1 MKRLYVMALLG
12 MMIFSVAGCGKEKQ
26 VADVSA
32 EAEPETEEYAEF
44 DWPTSE
50 IAKLLP
56 VPKSNIGR
64 IEWEASDGFVIYV
77 SETSKEDWKTYV
89 EDCKGKGFTVDYYAS
104 DNTFYADNSDGYHL
118 SVDYEGDDVMW
129 IRIDEPEEDT
139 KTDDTSADTSV
150 DASTEKE
157 TEETEAADA
166 PSQEPDESVSD
177 DDIRPEFKEAMD
189 SYEAFFNEYCDFMEK
204 YNASDDQTSML
215 AEYADYMA
223 KYADMLDKMD
233 DIGDDDLTTAEAA
246 YYAEVSARVMQKL
259 SDVSQ

>member
-12 MMIFSVAGCGKEKQ
+12 MLIFSVAGCGKEKQ
-26 VADVSA
+26 VTDISA
-32 EAEPETEEYAEF
+32 EADPETEEYAEF

-56 VPKSNIGR
+56 VPKSNVGKVL
-64 IEWEASDGFVIYV
+64 WEASYGFVVHV
-77 SETSKEDWKTYV
+77 SETSKEDYKDYV
-89 EDCKGKGFTVDYYAS
+89 DACQEKGFTIDYHAS
-104 DNTFYADNSDGYHL
+104 DTVYYGDNSDGYHVYV
-118 SVDYEGDDVMW
+118 SYEDEVMT

-139 KTDDTSADTSV
+139 KTDDTSADASADTS
-150 DASTEKE
+150 AEKE

-166 PSQEPDESVSD
+166 SSQEPDESVSD